1 MFVLLRNVNANDN
14 DDFSERNHFDK
25 YYVLLVEIKDFN
37 VLINNKPL
45 FEEPINNKQEVDKKI
60 SKMLRNNYYTTRN
73 ILYYL
78 KHHKSY
84 KLIDLIRQTNT
95 GIPKKKSLKSS
106 KKQF

>member
-1 MFVLLRNVNANDN
+1 MFVLLLNVNANDN
-14 DDFSERNHFDK
+14 DDFSGRNYFDK
-25 YYVLLVEIKDFN
+25 YYVPLAEIKDFN